1 MDVMVRLYRGLLIL
15 YPAEFR
21 DEYGREL
28 CLAFAD
34 RCRAQH
40 SRLGVLM
47 VWIHAAF
54 GVQGA
59 LSRHASRY

>member
-1 MDVMVRLYRGLLIL
+1 MVRLYRGLLIL